1 MRREKREIA
10 LKITTYASS
19 VYTVILAAICEHK
32 AVNILVVGDRYIGR
46 QHVQLKHYHPARV
59 QNTIL

>member
-32 AVNILVVGDRYIGR
+32 AVNILVV
-46 QHVQLKHYHPARV
+46 
-59 QNTIL
+59 